1 MKKVLA
7 PLFAALILAAV
18 AAIAAGCG
26 GTSSEASG
34 ASGEGGE
41 LTLVAYST
49 PEAAHGDIIPA
60 FNETSE
66 GEGIGFEQ
74 SYGSS
79 GEQARAVEQG
89 LGADVVHLSLEPD
102 VTSLVDAGLVDED
115 WNQDKSRGMV
125 SNSVVVFMTRPGN
138 PEDIQGWDDLTQ
150 EGVEIIA
157 PNPITSGGARWNTMA
172 AYGQVL
178 EQGGSEE
185 EGVQYL
191 RDLFANITVQDTS
204 ARDSLETFTSGQGDV
219 LIGYENEAIQA
230 QQEGAEIDYVIPD
243 QTILIENPAAVVNN
257 SDDPEAAQ
265 SFVDF
270 MRTPESQE
278 IFQEHGYRPIDEK
291 LIDKEE
297 FPQPQDLFT
306 IDDLGGWEQV
316 SGEFFDAE
324 SGIVTE
330 IQRESGGPT
339 E

>member
-7 PLFAALILAAV
+7 PVLAALGLLAAAV
-18 AAIAAGCG
+18 GVSACG

-34 ASGEGGE
+34 SSGESGE

-60 FNETSE
+60 FNETPD
-66 GEGIGFEQ
+66 GQGIGFEQ

-89 LGADVVHLSLEPD
+89 LAADVVHLSLEPD

-125 SNSVVVFMTRPGN
+125 SNSVVVLMTRPGN
-138 PEDIQGWDDLTQ
+138 PEDIQDWDDLTQ
-150 EGVEIIA
+150 EGIEVIA
-157 PNPITSGGARWNTMA
+157 PNPVTSGGARWNTMA

-204 ARDSLETFTSGQGDV
+204 ARDSLETFASGQGDV

-230 QQEGAEIDYVIPD
+230 QQEGAEVDYVVPD
-243 QTILIENPAAVVNN
+243 QTILIENPAAVVNS
-257 SDDPEAAQ
+257 SDDPETAEA
-265 SFVDF
+265 FVDF
-270 MRTPESQE
+270 MRTPESQRL
-278 IFQEHGYRPIDEK
+278 FQQHGYRPIDEK
-291 LIDKEE
+291 LVDREE
-297 FPQPQDLFT
+297 FPEPQALFT
-306 IDDLGGWEQV
+306 IDDLGGWEEV
-316 SGEFFDAE
+316 SSEFFDAE

-330 IQRESGGPT
+330 IQGESGGPT